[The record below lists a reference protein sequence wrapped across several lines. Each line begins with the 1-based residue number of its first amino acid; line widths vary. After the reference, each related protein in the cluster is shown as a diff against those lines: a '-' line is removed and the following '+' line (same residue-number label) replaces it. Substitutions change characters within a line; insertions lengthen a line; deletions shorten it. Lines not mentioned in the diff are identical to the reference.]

1 VKRERYLE
9 KLTPI
14 CQLITYG
21 LLVVSVLF
29 MVYTG
34 AALFRR
40 VTIQREKADHLRAT
54 VSYVQN
60 QICFCEDKSA
70 IYLEQGPEGDMLCLP
85 MNGGQYEIRIYQYEN
100 SLREEL
106 SMPGMPAEPADAEK
120 IAAVDSFE
128 ISLED
133 NLARIRIDGRSA
145 FASLRSQQGGAP

>member
-1 VKRERYLE
+1 
-9 KLTPI
+9 
-14 CQLITYG
+14 
-21 LLVVSVLF
+21 
-29 MVYTG
+29 
-34 AALFRR
+34 
-40 VTIQREKADHLRAT
+40 
-54 VSYVQN
+54 
-60 QICFCEDKSA
+60 
-70 IYLEQGPEGDMLCLP
+70 MLCLP

-145 FASLRSQQGGAP
+145 FASLKSQQGGAP